1 MFLQDGDNQMYTDT
15 LVNTLRL
22 ELGQCL
28 EYWQMPADAHID
40 LLTTSENATF
50 ISRDRHTDRK
60 IIIRVHRPDYHVREE
75 IESELAWINDLR
87 ASGRIHTPSP
97 LETQNG
103 SPVISLNAE
112 GRDFFAVGF
121 EHVKGAE
128 PDVGQSLPHWFEKLG
143 AMTARLHQHSRDWQ
157 PPDWF
162 VRKRWN
168 LDTMIAPDGLWG
180 DWRDAPGLT
189 SGDEALINQAIGHI
203 EQAIMDYGQS
213 ADRYGLVHA
222 DLRLANLLV
231 DGDRLSIIDFDD
243 SGFCWYAYDFA
254 AAISFYELDPIIP
267 QLRKAWVQGYRSVA
281 EFTAADEAM
290 LDTFVMIRRIMLSAW
305 LASHADSEAA
315 QGLIDGYIEGTAQLA
330 RQYLQNNG

>member
-1 MFLQDGDNQMYTDT
+1 MYTDT
-15 LVNTLRL
+15 LVNNLKA

-28 EYWQMPADAHID
+28 EYWRMPADARVD

-50 ISRDRHTDRK
+50 ISHDCHTDRK
-60 IIIRVHRPDYHVREE
+60 IIIRVHRPDYHEQQE
-75 IESELAWINDLR
+75 IESELAWISDIR
-87 ASGRIHTPSP
+87 ASGRIDTPAP
-97 LETQNG
+97 IKTTNG
-103 SPVISLNAE
+103 SPVLSINAD
-112 GRDFFAVGF
+112 GRDFLVVGF
-121 EHVKGAE
+121 EHVAGAE
-128 PDVGQSLPHWFEKLG
+128 PDVGQSLPSWFEKLG
-143 AMTARLHQHSRDWQ
+143 AVTATLHEHSRDWQ
-157 PPDWF
+157 PPQWF
-162 VRKRWN
+162 MRKRWH

-189 SGDEALINQAIGHI
+189 AEDEALINEAIGRI
-203 EQAIMDYGQS
+203 EQEIRAYGQD

-231 DGDRLSIIDFDD
+231 DGERLSIIDFDD

-290 LDTFVMIRRIMLSAW
+290 LDTFIMIRRIMLSAW
-305 LASHADSEAA
+305 LATHADSAAA
-315 QGLIDGYIEGTAQLA
+315 QDLMEGYIEGTAELA
-330 RQYLQNNG
+330 RQYLQGSL